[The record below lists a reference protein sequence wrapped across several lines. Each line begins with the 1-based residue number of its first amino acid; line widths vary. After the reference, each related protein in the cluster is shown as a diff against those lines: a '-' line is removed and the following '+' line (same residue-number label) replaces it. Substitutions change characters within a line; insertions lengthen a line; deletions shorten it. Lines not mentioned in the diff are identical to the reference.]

1 MLVKF
6 LSAIYKMLEKAYSKQ
21 KDKEYRR
28 EFNIHEKARLG
39 YMPQIVFQGNIKI
52 GPNSYFNSGKI
63 ASGKNSH
70 VNIGKWCAIGYNV
83 NIHAISHDPDY
94 STGPESERPFVEESI
109 NIGDYTWIGSNT
121 FILPGVK
128 IGNNCVVGANA
139 VVTKSFPDNSVIG
152 GVPAKLIRIKKS
164 G

>member
-6 LSAIYKMLEKAYSKQ
+6 LSSIYKMLEKAYSKQ
-21 KDKEYRR
+21 KDTEYRR
-28 EFNIHEKARLG
+28 AFNIHEKARLG
-39 YMPQIVFQGNIKI
+39 YMPQIVFQGNIEI
-52 GPNSYFNSGKI
+52 GSNSYFNSGKI
-63 ASGKNSH
+63 ASGKNSN

-94 STGPESERPFVEESI
+94 STGPENERPFVEESI

-152 GVPAKLIRIKKS
+152 GVPAKLIRTKKS